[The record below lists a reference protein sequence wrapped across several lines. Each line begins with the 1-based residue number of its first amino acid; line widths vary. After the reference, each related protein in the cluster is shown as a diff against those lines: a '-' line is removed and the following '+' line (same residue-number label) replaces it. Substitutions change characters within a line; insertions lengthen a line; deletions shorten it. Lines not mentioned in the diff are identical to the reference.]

1 MGRFMRVFVMFD
13 LPILTADERRNYRK
27 FRKFLIK
34 NGFVMLQ
41 ESVYAKL
48 TLNVTAARTVM
59 DNIKRNTPEK
69 GLVQILMVTEKQFSA
84 MEYVCGEFSSEYVIS
99 TDRLVII

>member
-1 MGRFMRVFVMFD
+1 MFD

-27 FRKFLIK
+27 FHKFLIK

>member
-1 MGRFMRVFVMFD
+1 MFD